1 MKTYSENFIE
11 LLAQTA
17 LHSACEVIQEEL
29 GQTDG
34 GVAGMHFSGQK
45 EDEIL
50 SLLKSYI
57 QTEIMF
63 KEKSL

>member
-34 GVAGMHFSGQK
+34 GVAGIYFSGDK
-45 EDEIL
+45 EHLIIQIL
-50 SLLKSYI
+50 KDYI
-57 QTEIMF
+57 STEIMF
-63 KEKSL
+63 KE